1 MKPTPSVPQFNQERL
16 LTKIETSPLAFL
28 LEEAATGPGV
38 HIGTI
43 LHQEPHTLQA
53 PLLNGDVQGTM
64 TSVVLI
70 CALGVDQGLRIARLP
85 VNLQQRQDAGIDPI
99 SKIQDSLHQACLPRG
114 ALCGRR
120 GEEGAPGCLGPE

>member
-1 MKPTPSVPQFNQERL
+1 MPHFNQERL

-28 LEEAATGPGV
+28 LEEVATGPDV

-53 PLLNGDVQGTM
+53 SLLDGDVQGTM

-70 CALGVDQGLRIARLP
+70 CALSVDQGLRIARLP
-85 VNLQQRQDAGIDPI
+85 VNLQQWQDAGIDPI
-99 SKIQDSLHQACLPRG
+99 SKIQDSLH
-114 ALCGRR
+114 
-120 GEEGAPGCLGPE
+120 